1 MKKKVLNLTYYF
13 WFFLFLFVI
22 PISSALFA
30 EGILKLFFLKNKYM
44 LSLFQNGKLDYGVAY
59 YISLALSLPTT
70 MLVVVFLKR
79 RFMLYDLEK
88 NNVGTLFWLI
98 NVCYLLTQHVQMYFF
113 EKWWKYDN
121 YTRLRSLD
129 IELLENAISEYS
141 NLYVYILPHLLNAFF
156 LFFAIQTLIWISD
169 IEENFKAIRLILRK
183 VFFTKEEL
191 EKIIDYKINVPIN
204 KEELFEKEK
213 ENLLNQKTYFTYS
226 DYRQFYNKVQ
236 FEE

>member
-13 WFFLFLFVI
+13 WFFLVLFAI
-22 PISSALFA
+22 PISCALFA
-30 EGILKLFFLKNKYM
+30 EGILKLFFLKNQYL
-44 LSLFQNGKLDYGVAY
+44 LSLFQNGKLDYSVPY
-59 YISLALSLPTT
+59 YISLALSLGAT
-70 MLVVVFLKR
+70 MLVVIFLKR

-88 NNVGTLFWLI
+88 NNVGTLFWI
-98 NVCYLLTQHVQMYFF
+98 VNICYLLTQHIQMYFF

-129 IELLENAISEYS
+129 IELLENALADYS

-169 IEENFKAIRLILRK
+169 IEENFKIVRLILRK

-191 EKIIDYKINVPIN
+191 EKIIDYKTDVPVD
-204 KEELFEKEK
+204 KEIEFKHEKEIF
-213 ENLLNQKTYFTYS
+213 LNQKKYFTYS
-226 DYRQFYNKVQ
+226 DYKHFIKKVQ
-236 FEE
+236 LEN

>member
-13 WFFLFLFVI
+13 WFFLVLFAI
-22 PISSALFA
+22 PISCALFA
-30 EGILKLFFLKNKYM
+30 EGILKLFFLKNQYL
-44 LSLFQNGKLDYGVAY
+44 LSLFQNGKLDYSVPY
-59 YISLALSLPTT
+59 YISLALSLGAT
-70 MLVVVFLKR
+70 MLVVIFLKR

-88 NNVGTLFWLI
+88 NNVGTLFWI
-98 NVCYLLTQHVQMYFF
+98 VNICYLLTQHIQMYFF

-129 IELLENAISEYS
+129 IDLLENALADYS

-169 IEENFKAIRLILRK
+169 IEENFKTVRLILRK

-191 EKIIDYKINVPIN
+191 EKIIDYKTDVPVD
-204 KEELFEKEK
+204 KEIEFKHEKEVF
-213 ENLLNQKTYFTYS
+213 LSQKKYFTYS
-226 DYRQFYNKVQ
+226 DYKHFIKKVQ
-236 FEE
+236 LEN

>member
-13 WFFLFLFVI
+13 WFFLVLFAI
-22 PISSALFA
+22 PISCALFA
-30 EGILKLFFLKNKYM
+30 EGILKLFFLKNQYL
-44 LSLFQNGKLDYGVAY
+44 LSLFQNGKLDYSVPY
-59 YISLALSLPTT
+59 YISLALSLGAT
-70 MLVVVFLKR
+70 MLVVIFLKR

-88 NNVGTLFWLI
+88 NNVGTLFWI
-98 NVCYLLTQHVQMYFF
+98 VNICYLLTQHIQMYFF

-129 IELLENAISEYS
+129 IELLGNALADYS

-169 IEENFKAIRLILRK
+169 IEENFKIVRLILRK

-191 EKIIDYKINVPIN
+191 EKIIDYKTDVPVD
-204 KEELFEKEK
+204 KEIEFKHEKEIF
-213 ENLLNQKTYFTYS
+213 LNQKKYFTYS
-226 DYRQFYNKVQ
+226 DYKHFIKKVQ
-236 FEE
+236 LEN

>member
-22 PISSALFA
+22 PISCALFA
-30 EGILKLFFLKNKYM
+30 EGILKLFFLKNKYL
-44 LSLFQNGKLDYGVAY
+44 LSLFQNGKLDYGVPY
-59 YISLALSLPTT
+59 YISLALGLPTT
-70 MLVVVFLKR
+70 MLVIIFLKR

-88 NNVGTLFWLI
+88 NNVGTLFWII
-98 NVCYLLTQHVQMYFF
+98 NACYLLTQHIQMYFF

-129 IELLENAISEYS
+129 IDLLENVLVDYS

-156 LFFAIQTLIWISD
+156 LFFALQVLIWISD
-169 IEENFKAIRLILRK
+169 IEKNFRAIRLILK
-183 VFFTKEEL
+183 KIFFSKDEM
-191 EKIIDYKINVPIN
+191 EKIIEYKIAIPVS
-204 KEELFEKEK
+204 KEEEFKHEKDVF
-213 ENLLNQKTYFTYS
+213 LGQKKHFTYA
-226 DYRQFYNKVQ
+226 DYRQFHNKVQ

>member
-13 WFFLFLFVI
+13 WFFLLLFVI

-30 EGILKLFFLKNKYM
+30 EGVLKLFFLKNKYL
-44 LSLFQNGKLDYGVAY
+44 LSLFQNGKLDYSVSY
-59 YISLALSLPTT
+59 YLSLGLSLVAT

-88 NNVGTLFWLI
+88 NNIGTLFWMV
-98 NVCYLLTQHVQMYFF
+98 NACYLLTQHVQMYFF

-129 IELLENAISEYS
+129 IDLIENALVDYS
-141 NLYVYILPHLLNAFF
+141 NLYVYILPHLLNAIF
-156 LFFAIQTLIWISD
+156 LFFAIQILIWISD
-169 IEENFKAIRLILRK
+169 IEANFRTVRLLLRK

-191 EKIIDYKINVPIN
+191 EKIIDYKIAIPIN
-204 KEELFEKEK
+204 KENEFKHEKEVF
-213 ENLLNQKTYFTYS
+213 LNQKKYFNYY
-226 DYRQFYNKVQ
+226 DYKQFIKKVQ
-236 FEE
+236 FED